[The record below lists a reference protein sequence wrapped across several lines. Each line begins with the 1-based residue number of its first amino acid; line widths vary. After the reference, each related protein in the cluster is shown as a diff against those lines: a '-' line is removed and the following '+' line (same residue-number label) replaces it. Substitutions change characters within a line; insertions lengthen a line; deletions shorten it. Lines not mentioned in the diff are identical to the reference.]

1 MKMIKLFFSMFM
13 AMAFLVSP
21 ASAQEGSAEINS
33 PVVVSGVAFVAAI
46 PGTSLFF
53 DNEQQKFAENKAEI
67 QATIENEIGCITCE
81 IFVEFTT
88 AVFGQLRNVD
98 SSASGLIPVAG
109 SIALILSFVYL
120 FSGFV
125 TGDASDL
132 LGRWQVF
139 WRLMMS
145 LAFATIVLAS
155 GPVAFVWEY
164 IFGNLFALG
173 NGIINSVDASLLS
186 DCTSSPI
193 NIYPPDA
200 AQAVRDMNLSVCAS
214 FKMTV
219 ESMAT
224 GIALIVS
231 PPGSFSGILT
241 FIVAGIAVTAIYAFL
256 ALVFPLRFIDIVIR
270 LAIISIVSPVLVV
283 AAAFK
288 PFRGYAFGAIGTVL
302 NAMAQ
307 FVLLAIILRIGAGV
321 VERFSQ
327 KLFTTGL
334 NESAS
339 ATQVVISAFALVGVA
354 LVFSALVKSVPALA
368 SELTRSTGG
377 GGEGGNAAIK
387 TIAAPASM
395 AAGGAGAAVGLAG
408 KGAIVYQ
415 GAKIAGRGLGKGV
428 NP

>member
-1 MKMIKLFFSMFM
+1 MKIFKLFFSVLM
-13 AMAFLVSP
+13 AIAFIAAP
-21 ASAQEGSAEINS
+21 ANAQEIVPSNGTPI
-33 PVVVSGVAFVAAI
+33 VLSGVSFVAAI

-53 DNEQQKFAENKAEI
+53 DNEQAKFAENKAEI
-67 QATIENEIGCITCE
+67 QASIENDIGCITCE
-81 IFVEFTT
+81 IFVTFTT

-145 LAFATIVLAS
+145 MAFATIVLAS
-155 GPVAFVWEY
+155 DPVAFVWEY

-186 DCTSSPI
+186 DCPASPI
-193 NIYPPDA
+193 NIYPEDA
-200 AQAVRDMNLSVCAS
+200 ATAIQNMNQSVCAS

-231 PPGSFSGILT
+231 PPGSFSGIIT
-241 FIVAGIAVTAIYAFL
+241 FIVAGTFVTAIYAFL
-256 ALVFPLRFIDIVIR
+256 ALVFPLRFIDIVVR
-270 LAIISIVSPVLVV
+270 LAIISIISPVLVV

-321 VERFSQ
+321 VEQFSQ
-327 KLFTTGL
+327 DLFAKGL
-334 NESAS
+334 NEEAT

-387 TIAAPASM
+387 TIAAPASI
-395 AAGGAGAAVGLAG
+395 AAGGAGAAVGLVG
-408 KGAIVYQ
+408 KGAVLYQ

-428 NP
+428 N